1 MIKAITRF
9 KHYELLSTT
18 FWIIAILNFM
28 GTTLLI
34 DFILG
39 MNLFL
44 LFGFLGL
51 ITMGLEMFSINY
63 RFEKLKHRI
72 K

>member
-63 RFEKLKHRI
+63 RFEKLKNRI